1 MDTGA
6 NTKPRR
12 KKGYRVARA
21 LSFFM
26 LILSIVAAY
35 FSARLIIE
43 DNSYGY
49 LALILALLLVLIS
62 VYFKQK
68 MYTFEPVEDE
78 EDLNS

>member
-35 FSARLIIE
+35 FAARLIAE
-43 DNSYGY
+43 NSLYSF
-49 LALILALLLVLIS
+49 LLLSAAFLLVLIS

-78 EDLNS
+78 EEQK

>member
-12 KKGYRVARA
+12 KKGYKAVWA

-26 LILSIVAAY
+26 QIISIVAAY
-35 FSARLIIE
+35 FAARLIAE
-43 DNSYGY
+43 NNLYSF
-49 LALILALLLVLIS
+49 LLLSAALLLVVLS
-62 VYFKQK
+62 VDFKQK

>member
-35 FSARLIIE
+35 FAARLIAE
-43 DNSYGY
+43 NSLYSF
-49 LALILALLLVLIS
+49 LLLSAAFLLVLIS

>member
-35 FSARLIIE
+35 FAARLIAE
-43 DNSYGY
+43 NSLYSF
-49 LALILALLLVLIS
+49 LLLSAAFLLVLIS
-62 VYFKQK
+62 VQFKQK

-78 EDLNS
+78 EEQK

>member
-12 KKGYRVARA
+12 KKGYKVILA

-26 LILSIVAAY
+26 LALSFVAAY
-35 FSARLIIE
+35 FSARLIAE
-43 DNSYGY
+43 SNMYGF
-49 LALILALLLVLIS
+49 LIMSAALFLGMFS
-62 VYFKQK
+62 EEFKQK